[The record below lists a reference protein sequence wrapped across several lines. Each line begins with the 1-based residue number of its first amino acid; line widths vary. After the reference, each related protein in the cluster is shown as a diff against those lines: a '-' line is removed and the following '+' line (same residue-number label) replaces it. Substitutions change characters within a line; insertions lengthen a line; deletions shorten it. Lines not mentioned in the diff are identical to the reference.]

1 MDQSDMKSRIGQCI
15 ESEGTRVSGD
25 KRLSSRLTQSAV
37 VCGLTCALLALFS
50 GCVAHN
56 TVDETKKRMEE
67 RARLQT
73 VEPSYVAR
81 YEVSLIEVQRSL
93 SAQTRFGDIKIIADP
108 VQGLFMAEDRLMR
121 IIWAGPDDQL
131 GFELLNKSDTP
142 VKILWDA
149 AAYVDITGQSR
160 RVIHSGVKLADRNS
174 PQAPSVITSKET
186 LNDIVYPS
194 DHVSYYGNWS
204 QRPMFPCLQEGDV
217 CTDPER
223 RLVAAHS
230 GSVYR
235 VLLPVEAG
243 TETYHYTFVFKVTK
257 AEVIAVKR

>member
-1 MDQSDMKSRIGQCI
+1 MQTDSLAQCI
-15 ESEGTRVSGD
+15 HMNLRITLPPVCSFITRHQMA
-25 KRLSSRLTQSAV
+25 RSAV
-37 VCGLTCALLALFS
+37 VCGLTCIVVAQFA
-50 GCVAHN
+50 GCVVH
-56 TVDETKKRMEE
+56 TTEDDTKKRMEE

-73 VEPSYVAR
+73 VEPSYVAH

-93 SAQTRFGDIKIIADP
+93 PAQARFGDMKIATVP
-108 VQGLFMAEDRLMR
+108 SKGLFMAEDHLMR
-121 IIWAGPDDQL
+121 IVWAGPDNQL
-131 GFELLNKSDTP
+131 GFDLLNKSDTP
-142 VKILWDA
+142 VKVLWDA

-174 PQAPSVITSKET
+174 PQAPTVIPSKGS

-204 QRPMFPCLQEGDV
+204 QRPMFPCLQEGYI

-223 RLVAAHS
+223 RLVAAHH

-235 VLLPVEAG
+235 VLLPLEAG
-243 TETYHYTFVFKVTK
+243 TETYEYTFVFKVNK
-257 AEVIAVKR
+257 AGLVAVKK

>member
-1 MDQSDMKSRIGQCI
+1 M
-15 ESEGTRVSGD
+15 
-25 KRLSSRLTQSAV
+25 TQSAM
-37 VCGLTCALLALFS
+37 VCGLTCVVIALFS
-50 GCVAHN
+50 GCVVHN
-56 TVDETKKRMEE
+56 TANDTKKRMEE

-73 VEPSYVAR
+73 VEPSYVAH

-93 SAQTRFGDIKIIADP
+93 SAQERFGDMKIAADRGK
-108 VQGLFMAEDRLMR
+108 GLFMAEDHLMR

-131 GFELLNKSDTP
+131 GFDLLNKSDTP

-174 PQAPSVITSKET
+174 PQAPSVITSKGS

-204 QRPMFPCLQEGDV
+204 QRPMFPCLQEGEI

-223 RLVAAHS
+223 RLVAAHN
-230 GSVYR
+230 GSNYR

-243 TETYHYTFVFKVTK
+243 TETYQYTFVFKVNK
-257 AEVIAVKR
+257 AGLVAVKK

>member
-1 MDQSDMKSRIGQCI
+1 MRRS
-15 ESEGTRVSGD
+15 V
-25 KRLSSRLTQSAV
+25 V
-37 VCGLTCALLALFS
+37 VCGLICIVVALFS
-50 GCVAHN
+50 GCVRN
-56 TVDETKKRMEE
+56 TTADDAKKRMEE

-73 VEPSYVAR
+73 IEPSYVAR
-81 YEVSLIEVQRSL
+81 YEVSLIEVQRSQ
-93 SAQTRFGDIKIIADP
+93 SAQARFGDMKIAPDP
-108 VQGLFMAEDRLMR
+108 GKGVLIAEDRLMH

-131 GFELLNKSDTP
+131 GFDLLNKSDTP

-174 PQAPSVITSKET
+174 PQAPSVIASQGR
-186 LNDIVYPS
+186 LDDIVYPS

-204 QRPMFPCLQEGDV
+204 QRPMFPCLQEGNV

-223 RLVAAHS
+223 RLVAAHN

-235 VLLPVEAG
+235 VLLPVEVG
-243 TETYHYTFVFKVTK
+243 TETYQYTFVFKVNK
-257 AEVIAVKR
+257 AGVVAIKK